1 VTRQGSAT
9 RALEFGPAG
18 QIAPGTVQQA
28 PGAAG
33 HESLLQ
39 PQGGGWSRWPGQG
52 TTTITYRFLEPGQ
65 RDDAWLAP
73 SDDILPV
80 PGALKAAFL
89 RAFAAWEAV
98 ALVDFVPH
106 RGPGHA
112 DLQIGYDNVPSVPA
126 AGVTFLLPGKAGA
139 IDYAEIWLNQTQV
152 RPPAKPGG
160 FSYMVVMHEVGHAL
174 GLKHPFEGGAQ
185 LARGQ
190 DHRGQT
196 VMSYEPH
203 PGTGF
208 VSGVK
213 VEPRTPMPLD
223 VRAVQDLY
231 GPNWGT
237 GRGDNLYRYPDG
249 IARIETLWDAAGRDT
264 IDASGQLLPV
274 VLDLRPGAFSSLGRQ
289 GTGVFYGR
297 RAKDNLAIA
306 AGTWIENAIGGKGA
320 DRIYGNALAN
330 RLEGRGGDD
339 LLVGRGG
346 ADVLVGGGGRDVF
359 RGTLPELDGDR
370 ILDFGVGDRIEL
382 VGVRSSTLAWR
393 LEGNRLLLD
402 GDGDG
407 RVDAVVRFNQPPAGR
422 LALKGGGGVVRL
434 ELERAPDAQPEGGSG
449 VARGTGERALAGA
462 GDGRAG
468 AERGADGAAA
478 LRGGAGRDLLKGG
491 DGADRLFGL
500 AGDDRLFGRGGA
512 DLLDGGP
519 GNDRLFG
526 HQGNDRLLGGPGND
540 RLLGHQGDDVLD
552 GGAGDDRLLGH
563 QGDDRLLGGPGN
575 DRLLGHGGRDELR
588 GGPGH
593 DRLLGQDGAD
603 RLYGDSGRDR
613 LLGQRGDDRLD
624 GGAGNDR
631 LLGGAGN
638 DLLVPGPGDDWVV
651 GGPGLDRVR
660 ILGRSVEFTLTRKG
674 KLWLVEDRNPANGDE
689 GRDVIKSAEVLIF
702 DDQSYRLTGKQALAL
717 AAPPP
722 PPDALDPLLVPPSDS
737 TFG

>member
-1 VTRQGSAT
+1 MTSRGSAI
-9 RALEFGPAG
+9 RAPEFGG
-18 QIAPGTVQQA
+18 GGWTAPGIGQEA

-39 PQGGGWSRWPGQG
+39 PQSGGWLRWPARG
-52 TTTITYRFLEPGQ
+52 TTTITYRFLSPAQ
-65 RDDAWLAP
+65 REDAWLSP
-73 SDDILPV
+73 SDDILPL

-98 ALVDFVPH
+98 AQVKFLPH
-106 RGPGHA
+106 RGGGQP
-112 DLQIGYDNVPSVPA
+112 DLQIGYDNVPSVPV
-126 AGVTFLLPGKAGA
+126 AGVTFLLPGKAGT
-139 IDYAEIWLNQTQV
+139 IDYAEIWLNQAQV

-160 FSYMVVMHEVGHAL
+160 FSYMVVMHELGHAL

-185 LARGQ
+185 PARGQ

-208 VSGVK
+208 VAGARI
-213 VEPRTPMPLD
+213 EPRTPMPLD

-231 GPNWGT
+231 GPNWGQA
-237 GRGDNLYRYPDG
+237 RGDSVYRYPDG
-249 IARIETLWDAAGRDT
+249 IARLETLWDAGGRDT
-264 IDASGQLLPV
+264 IDASGQRLPV
-274 VLDLRPGAFSSLGRQ
+274 VLDLRPGAFSSVGRQ
-289 GTGVFYGR
+289 GTGAFYGR

-359 RGTLPELDGDR
+359 RGTLPELNGDR
-370 ILDFGVGDRIEL
+370 IVDFAVGDRIEI
-382 VGVRSSTLAWR
+382 VGVRSSALVWR

-402 GDGDG
+402 GEGDG
-407 RVDAVVRFNQPPAGR
+407 RVDAVVRFNQPPEGR
-422 LALKGGGGVVRL
+422 LSLKGGGGVVRL
-434 ELERAPDAQPEGGSG
+434 ELEQAPDAQPGGESG
-449 VARGTGERALAGA
+449 LARATGGRTIAGGAERSG
-462 GDGRAG
+462 G
-468 AERGADGAAA
+468 AERGGEAATA

-491 DGADRLFGL
+491 EGADRIFGF
-500 AGDDRLFGRGGA
+500 AGDDRLLGRGGA

-519 GNDRLFG
+519 GNDRLLG
-526 HQGNDRLLGGPGND
+526 GSGNDRLLGGSGAD

-552 GGAGDDRLLGH
+552 GGAGDDRLLG
-563 QGDDRLLGGPGN
+563 GPGNDRLLGGPGN
-575 DRLLGHGGRDELR
+575 DRLLGHGGGDELR
-588 GGPGH
+588 GGPGN
-593 DRLLGQDGAD
+593 DRLLGHDGAD

-624 GGAGNDR
+624 GGKGNDR

-638 DLLVPGPGDDWVV
+638 DLLVPGPGDDLVV

-702 DDQSYRLTGKQALAL
+702 DDQSVRLAGKQAFAL
-717 AAPPP
+717 SSPPL
-722 PPDALDPLLVPPSDS
+722 PDALDPLLAPPSDGA
-737 TFG
+737 FG